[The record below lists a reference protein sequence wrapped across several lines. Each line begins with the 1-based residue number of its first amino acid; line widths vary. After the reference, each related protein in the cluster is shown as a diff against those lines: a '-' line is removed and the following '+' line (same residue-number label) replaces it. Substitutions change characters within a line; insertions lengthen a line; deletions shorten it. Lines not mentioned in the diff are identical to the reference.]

1 MHTIQKDWTKRR
13 FRFYLI
19 FGEVQNGK
27 LPWHKTEWNEL
38 YEPLLSRVLQLS
50 PKYKNT
56 GVRVLEYKKEVLKS
70 KKDNKEFDYYSDLKL
85 GRLKWDNKSHQK
97 WTTEVDSDIKFNSFE
112 SWTPIWTICDRNNL
126 APDIFISIQNEED
139 SKQRF
144 MNLQFDFFIVIA
156 IAEDLKLNCNPIISD
171 FSKEI
176 NAKRT
181 ICQTRH
187 WNKAGSDKNK
197 NWTFNNWIQDT
208 WSNGIYKGQSLHNF
222 NFDDL
227 IFEPYW
233 EIIYKIMPNG

>member
-1 MHTIQKDWTKRR
+1 MENTFLST
-13 FRFYLI
+13 
-19 FGEVQNGK
+19 
-27 LPWHKTEWNEL
+27 
-38 YEPLLSRVLQLS
+38 LLFTR
-50 PKYKNT
+50 
-56 GVRVLEYKKEVLKS
+56 
-70 KKDNKEFDYYSDLKL
+70 YYSDLKL
-85 GRLKWDNKSHQK
+85 GRLKWDNKSHLK
-97 WTTEVDSDIKFNSFE
+97 WTIEVNSEIKFNNFE
-112 SWTPIWTICDRNNL
+112 SWTPIWTICDRNNS

-144 MNLQFDFFIVIA
+144 INLQFDFFIVIA
-156 IAEDLKLNCNPIISD
+156 IAEDLKLNCNPIIAD

-187 WNKAGSDKNK
+187 WSKAGSDKNK

-208 WSNGIYKGQSLHNF
+208 RSNGIYKGQSLHNF

-233 EIIYKIMPNG
+233 EIIYIRKEKKPNE